1 MLVEKLLPAARK
13 RLVTIRDDASLI
25 DVAKLLQPGTD
36 LIVVCDPRGRLAGVI
51 TKTDVVAEIGRCR
64 ADNCDIQASSV
75 MTRDVV
81 VCHPDD
87 WVEEVWSTMK
97 QRGLKNI
104 PITDSDS
111 RPLGVL
117 NVKDAL
123 EVLLEEVES
132 EDLLLREYVMNIGY
146 Q

>member
-1 MLVEKLLPAARK
+1 
-13 RLVTIRDDASLI
+13 
-25 DVAKLLQPGTD
+25 
-36 LIVVCDPRGRLAGVI
+36 
-51 TKTDVVAEIGRCR
+51 
-64 ADNCDIQASSV
+64 